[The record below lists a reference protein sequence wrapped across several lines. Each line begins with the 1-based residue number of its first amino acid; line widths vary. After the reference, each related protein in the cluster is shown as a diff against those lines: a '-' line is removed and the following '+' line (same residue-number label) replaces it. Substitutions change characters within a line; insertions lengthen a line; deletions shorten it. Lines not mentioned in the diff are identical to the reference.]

1 MRSGRLDLAEQQ
13 YIKDNIKEMHYETI
27 ASILDRDPKSVKGWI
42 EKNLGFSA
50 SDRKEVEA
58 YNELKDKAYWR
69 DLEEQFSEAE
79 LEMFVFHWKKM
90 WSQFKDDVFHTEEI
104 QIVDTIKLEILMN
117 RCLRAQNENIKQV
130 SELEGIV
137 IGMKKD
143 MAATSDPREKEEMWR
158 DVANLDRQ
166 TAVLIAS
173 REALSRDFKDLQ
185 TKKSSMIKDLKG
197 TREQRIK
204 AIEDSKQT
212 FSALIKKIILDSEF
226 RRDIGVEMEKM
237 RLAMDKERERLSA
250 AHTYEDG
257 ITDQPYLTPETVEG

>member
-1 MRSGRLDLAEQQ
+1 MRSGRLDMTEQQ
-13 YIKDNIKEMHYETI
+13 YIKDNIKEMHYENI
-27 ASILDRDPKSVKGWI
+27 AAVLDRDPKSIKLWI
-42 EKNLGFSA
+42 EKNLGFTA

-58 YNELKDKAYWR
+58 YNELKDKAYWK
-69 DLEEQFSEAE
+69 DLEGQFSEDE
-79 LEMFVFHWKKM
+79 LEMFIFHWKKM

-130 SELEGIV
+130 SELEHI
-137 IGMKKD
+137 IIEMKKE
-143 MAATSDPREKEEMWR
+143 MAQTGDPREKEEMWR

-166 TAVLIAS
+166 IAVLIAS

-212 FSALIKKIILDSEF
+212 FSALIKKIILDTDF
-226 RRDIGVEMEKM
+226 RKEIGIDMEKM
-237 RLAMDKERERLSA
+237 RLAMDKERERLSL

-257 ITDQPYLTPETVEG
+257 VTDQPYLTPETVEG

>member
-1 MRSGRLDLAEQQ
+1 MRKGRLDLTEQQ
-13 YIKDNIKEMHYETI
+13 YIKDNIKSMHFETI
-27 ASILDRDPKSVKGWI
+27 ASLLDRDPKSVKLWI
-42 EKNLGFSA
+42 QQNLGFTA
-50 SDRKEVEA
+50 SDKKEVEA

-69 DLEEQFSEAE
+69 ELEGQFNEDE

-117 RCLRAQNENIKQV
+117 RCLKAQNDNIRQV
-130 SELEGIV
+130 ADLEQ
-137 IGMKKD
+137 MKAEEAKKLNSLID
-143 MAATSDPREKEEMWR
+143 QREKEDIFR
-158 DVANLDRQ
+158 DLANMDRQ
-166 TAVLIAS
+166 IAVLIAT

-212 FSALIKKIILDSEF
+212 FSALIKKIILDSDF
-226 RRDIGVEMEKM
+226 RHDTGIEMEKM
-237 RLAMDKERERLSA
+237 RLAMDKERERLSE
-250 AHTYEDG
+250 AHSYEDN
-257 ITDQPYLTPETVEG
+257 ITDQPFLTPETVEG

>member
-1 MRSGRLDLAEQQ
+1 MRKGRLDLAEQQ
-13 YIKDNIKEMHYETI
+13 YIKDNIKAMHFENI
-27 ASILDRDPKSVKGWI
+27 ASFLDRDPKSVKLWI
-42 EKNLGFSA
+42 QQNLGFTA
-50 SDRKEVEA
+50 SDKMEVEA

-69 DLEEQFSEAE
+69 ELEGQFNEDE

-117 RCLRAQNENIKQV
+117 RCLKSQNDNIRQV
-130 SELEGIV
+130 SELEKIK
-137 IGMKKD
+137 IED
-143 MAATSDPREKEEMWR
+143 SQRISFLSPQDKEEVYR
-158 DVANLDRQ
+158 SLANIDRQ
-166 TAVLIAS
+166 IAVLIAT

-212 FSALIKKIILDSEF
+212 FSALIKKIILDSDF
-226 RRDIGVEMEKM
+226 RHDTGIEMEKM
-237 RLAMDKERERLSA
+237 RLAMDKERERLSQT
-250 AHTYEDG
+250 HKYEDN
-257 ITDQPYLTPETVEG
+257 TSDQPFLTPETVEG